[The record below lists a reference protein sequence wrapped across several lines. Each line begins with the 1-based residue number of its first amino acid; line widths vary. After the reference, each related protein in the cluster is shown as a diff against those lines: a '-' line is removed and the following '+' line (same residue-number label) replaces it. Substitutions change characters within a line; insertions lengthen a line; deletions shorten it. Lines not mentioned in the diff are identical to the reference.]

1 MAYLRKDN
9 ETVEID
15 QELNRVWDAVFRA
28 IEELKWN
35 IESTNHDAHQVR
47 IKTPRDFISWETT
60 LIIEMLKMSDST
72 TRVFIV
78 AETPVTTI
86 SAIFDFGRARR
97 YIDLFL
103 AALHRKLFV

>member
-15 QELNRVWDAVFRA
+15 QELHRVWDAVFQA
-28 IEELKWN
+28 VEELKWT
-35 IESTNHDAHQVR
+35 IDATNYDVHQVR
-47 IKTPRDFISWETT
+47 IKTPRGLLSWGTT
-60 LIIEMLKMSDST
+60 LTIDVLKESETT

-86 SAIFDFGRARR
+86 SAIVDFGRARR
-97 YIDLFL
+97 YINLFL